1 LVSGLE
7 KKPAPKPEITD
18 SSGSVI
24 TPAVPVDE
32 DKLERWEIKA
42 EKAAGALK
50 TAISSDL
57 RVLIRDCEDDP
68 LLIWDTLRTSFIQ
81 QRTAPRF
88 NAYHALLSVQKK
100 DSEALEGLINRVDEQ
115 IRIIKSLSPT
125 SFTLDNL
132 YDELAVM
139 AIIRALPHS
148 FDDVVR
154 TISVLDKFDK
164 QSVIQSLRNM
174 DQTRSN
180 LSGTSTAFSAQ
191 SASSK
196 ASQKPHSSSSSS
208 SPSSTT
214 QDSSS
219 RLQNRSKCDFCS
231 RLGHVEAKCFLKDK
245 LMRQIASPSSTPSTT
260 SSTSSQVIPNA
271 PQSASIASASALS
284 SITQSQSHSSWNADT
299 GASAHMTFNRHWM
312 RHMTP
317 HRIPIHIADGSVLY
331 SEGIGSV
338 RFTPVIDGQEMPP
351 LEFTNVLY
359 VPSLSSNLFTV
370 LYLTMH
376 RHFTV
381 SIIMDT
387 LNFIRSGQTVFQ
399 AKVMPSN
406 SAFLVGETV
415 PVEEFASLSS
425 TTTLS
430 LDLDLWHRR
439 LCHHHLTGVKK
450 LLSGNLVTGIK
461 LDSQADP
468 DPVCEACKAGKMHAD
483 PFLSSQ
489 SKASRPLQ
497 LIHSD
502 VHGPVKVHTH
512 QGYCYWVSFIDDFSR
527 FKAVYLLK
535 RKSET
540 FAAFKQF
547 KAWAE
552 NVTGERIGS
561 LRDDKGGEY
570 MSNEFEAFC
579 IDHGIQRQ
587 HTVRNRPQQNGVAER
602 ANRTMEEGVISM
614 LYESGMPP
622 SFWGEALSSFIHV
635 SNRFT
640 TASLEGVTPHE
651 AFIGTKPDL
660 SHLRIWGCTA
670 YVLIQR
676 DKRSLGSLGVHME
689 KCIFIGYPQGYKG
702 WKFYNPESKKV
713 FISERADFDERYFM
727 LQKHSVPH
735 LPPPR
740 PASLLVTPSPTF
752 VHLPEAL
759 DNLTDDLENFRDS
772 QKPVHGGDGS
782 AVADLPS
789 VRFQSSPPSSPLLP
803 SVATLPAPSPIATP
817 PPAPSLRPQRIRRPR
832 SEWMPDQWTVPQ
844 RYKQIREPTPAVPS
858 SDEDSDD
865 SDDPIDLINAN
876 SASVAEPT
884 SYKQSQQRPE
894 AQLWHTACEEEMEA
908 HSLNGT
914 WEVVKLPPGKRAIG
928 SRWFMKVKRNADG
941 SLDRY
946 KARLVAKGYSQRPG
960 FDFKETFAP
969 TVRYATIRT
978 VLAIAALEDLE
989 LRSVDI
995 SHAYLNGTLEE
1006 EIYMQQPEGFE
1017 VGGPDHVCR
1026 LRKSLYGLKQ
1036 AGRVWNKTLHS
1047 VLTSMG
1053 FSRVE
1058 SDHGLYIFIR
1068 DDVRMFMPVFVDDIT
1083 LAGNDSAKIDSIV
1096 QELSQHFKLR
1106 DLGPTTQ
1113 LLGMQIHRDRPNR
1126 RLCLSQSQHIAN
1138 LLQEHGLQDC
1148 KPVSTPL
1155 NPGSRLSLAMSP
1167 QNASEA
1173 AEMRQYPY
1181 ISVVGSLMYLAV
1193 TTRPDIAYAAGV
1205 LARFNSNPG

>member
-1 LVSGLE
+1 
-7 KKPAPKPEITD
+7 
-18 SSGSVI
+18 
-24 TPAVPVDE
+24 
-32 DKLERWEIKA
+32 
-42 EKAAGALK
+42 
-50 TAISSDL
+50 
-57 RVLIRDCEDDP
+57 
-68 LLIWDTLRTSFIQ
+68 
-81 QRTAPRF
+81 
-88 NAYHALLSVQKK
+88 
-100 DSEALEGLINRVDEQ
+100 
-115 IRIIKSLSPT
+115 
-125 SFTLDNL
+125 
-132 YDELAVM
+132 M
-139 AIIRALPHS
+139 
-148 FDDVVR
+148 
-154 TISVLDKFDK
+154 
-164 QSVIQSLRNM
+164 
-174 DQTRSN
+174 
-180 LSGTSTAFSAQ
+180 
-191 SASSK
+191 
-196 ASQKPHSSSSSS
+196 
-208 SPSSTT
+208 
-214 QDSSS
+214 
-219 RLQNRSKCDFCS
+219 
-231 RLGHVEAKCFLKDK
+231 
-245 LMRQIASPSSTPSTT
+245 
-260 SSTSSQVIPNA
+260 
-271 PQSASIASASALS
+271 
-284 SITQSQSHSSWNADT
+284 
-299 GASAHMTFNRHWM
+299 
-312 RHMTP
+312 
-317 HRIPIHIADGSVLY
+317 
-331 SEGIGSV
+331 
-338 RFTPVIDGQEMPP
+338 
-351 LEFTNVLY
+351 Y
-359 VPSLSSNLFTV
+359 VPSLSTNLFSV

-381 SIIMDT
+381 SIILDT
-387 LNFIRSGQTVFQ
+387 INFIRSGQTLFQ
-399 AKVMPSN
+399 AKVAHSN
-406 SAFLVGETV
+406 AAFLVGETV

-425 TTTLS
+425 TTTLPM
-430 LDLDLWHRR
+430 DLDLWHRR
-439 LCHHHLTGVKK
+439 LCHHHLAGVKK

-468 DPVCEACKAGKMHAD
+468 DPVCEACKAGKMHSD
-483 PFLSSQ
+483 PFPSSQ
-489 SKASRPLQ
+489 SRASRPLQ

-502 VHGPVKVHTH
+502 VHGPVKVSTH

-540 FAAFKQF
+540 FAAFRQF

-552 NVTGERIGS
+552 NVTGERVGS

-635 SNRFT
+635 SNRFS
-640 TASLEGVTPHE
+640 TAVLKGVTPHE

-676 DKRSLGSLGVHME
+676 DKRPLGSLGAHME

-713 FISERADFDERYFM
+713 FISERADFDERFFM
-727 LQKHSVPH
+727 LQKHSIPH

-740 PASLLVTPSPTF
+740 PESLLETPSPSF
-752 VHLPEAL
+752 VQLPEAL
-759 DNLTDDLENFRDS
+759 DDVTDDLNDFGDS

-782 AVADLPS
+782 TVSDLPS
-789 VRFQSSPPSSPLLP
+789 VRSQSPPPASPSLP
-803 SVATLPAPSPIATP
+803 SVNPSSTPSPIATP
-817 PPAPSLRPQRIRRPR
+817 PPAPPPAISLRPQRIRRPR
-832 SEWMPDQWTVPQ
+832 SEWMPDQWAVPQ
-844 RYKQIREPTPAVPS
+844 RYKQIREPTPAVAS

-876 SASVAEPT
+876 SASVTEPT

-914 WEVVKLPPGKRAIG
+914 WEIVKLPPGKRAIG

-978 VLAIAALEDLE
+978 ILAIAALEDLE

-1053 FSRVE
+1053 FSRIQ

-1083 LAGNDSAKIDSIV
+1083 LAGTDAAKIDSIV
-1096 QELSQHFKLR
+1096 QELSRHFKLR

-1113 LLGMQIHRDRPNR
+1113 LLGMEIHRDRHNR

-1138 LLQEHGLQDC
+1138 LLQEHSLQDC

-1155 NPGSRLSLAMSP
+1155 NPGSRLSTSMCP
-1167 QNASEA
+1167 QNDAEAS
-1173 AEMRQYPY
+1173 EMRQYPY

-1205 LARFNSNPG
+1205 LARFNSNPGPAHWQAAKHVLRYLKGTMDHSIIYQPSDSPEPFITYSDADHGGNPDNGKSTGGYVVKIGSGAVSWSSKLQPLVALSTTEAEHISAVEAGKEILWMHQFMGELGYSVSGPSVLRMDNQSAIAVSKNPEHHGKMNHLSLHLFWLRDAVQDGLIAPTFVATEDMAADIFTKSLDCLKVQKLTKMLGLGSIQECAALHISKIQTRLERLDRV